1 MVWVCVCACYCG
13 VTASKLHARNRF
25 EKQMYRTSI
34 DKINSNSTMCSIRM
48 CVSVCVCSILLFASH
63 TIASMAYNKRFNG
76 IPRICKVQQY
86 WWCWTMFGSIVV
98 HRHTHST
105 TTHIS
110 DFCTMLLQFTY
121 TQSPFAI
128 HLIVNTR
135 WNTHVLRTSNLLNR
149 PFFVT
154 VFIFCTHTSS
164 CT

>member
-98 HRHTHST
+98 HRHTQHNHSHLWLLHNVIT
-105 TTHIS
+105 VYVHTVAVCHSSNCKYQMEYTCITHI
-110 DFCTMLLQFTY
+110 
-121 TQSPFAI
+121 
-128 HLIVNTR
+128 
-135 WNTHVLRTSNLLNR
+135 
-149 PFFVT
+149 
-154 VFIFCTHTSS
+154 
-164 CT
+164 